1 MGGLHLPRLQRWS
14 AQGMSVLVQIQEL
27 SSSGGIVLSF
37 SAALFHFVVFVF
49 VFTYVVVV
57 LCLFDLEIDYGHPDV
72 DELAG
77 GVRG

>member
-1 MGGLHLPRLQRWS
+1 
-14 AQGMSVLVQIQEL
+14 MSVLVQIQEL